1 MDAQPS
7 QDADPQPRLGYCCLF
22 RPPLPD
28 PKEAQR
34 LNLSATTITA
44 LSRMEPRDAFEKVL
58 ALVARNVA
66 ALEAHVRRVAT
77 AAPLERLLRIGSDVL
92 PAYTHPVARWM
103 YGEPIMRELVEAGLA
118 RVGEVA
124 RAGGVRLSMHPGPF
138 CVLAS
143 PNPAAVENGVAE
155 FEYHADVMRWL
166 GLAGG
171 WHPRGAHVN
180 IHVGSSA
187 TGVEGFRAGLARL
200 SADARGLVT
209 VENDESQ
216 FGLDALLPLADSL
229 PLVLDL
235 HHHWVHSQGEY
246 IQPDD
251 PRIARVAASWRGVR
265 PVSHVSVSREDVLP
279 GHPANRLPD
288 YAALAAAGATARD
301 LRAHSDMMWNLA
313 VNNWVAAH
321 LAWTD
326 IEVEAKLKNLASHQL
341 AEHVRALRR
350 GAPGQAETMAQAG

>member
-1 MDAQPS
+1 MDIPPS
-7 QDADPQPRLGYCCLF
+7 EARLGYCCVY
-22 RPPLPD
+22 RPPLPN
-28 PKEAQR
+28 PEEVQR
-34 LNLSATTITA
+34 FNLSGTTITA
-44 LSRMEPRDAFEKVL
+44 LSRMERTDAFEKVL
-58 ALVARNVA
+58 ALVARNIA
-66 ALEAHVRRVAT
+66 ALEAHMRRVAT
-77 AAPLERLLRIGSDVL
+77 AAPLERMLRIGSDVL

-103 YGEPIMRELVEAGLA
+103 YAEPIMRELIEDGLGQ
-118 RVGEVA
+118 VGEVA

-143 PNPAAVENGVAE
+143 PNPRAVENGVAE
-155 FEYHADVMRWL
+155 FEYHADLMRWL

-171 WHPRGAHVN
+171 WHPLGAHVN

-200 SADARGLVT
+200 SSDARGLVT
-209 VENDESQ
+209 VENDEVQ

-235 HHHWVHSQGEY
+235 HHHWVHTRGDY

-251 PRIARVAASWRGVR
+251 PRIARVAASWRGAR
-265 PVSHVSVSREDVLP
+265 PVSHISVSREDALP

-288 YAALAAAGATARD
+288 YAALAAAGATVRE

-313 VNNWVAAH
+313 VNDWVAAH

-341 AEHVRALRR
+341 AEHVRERHRQAA
-350 GAPGQAETMAQAG
+350 GQPGTMAQAG

>member
-1 MDAQPS
+1 MDAQLS
-7 QDADPQPRLGYCCLF
+7 QPRLGYCCLY

-34 LNLSATTITA
+34 LNLSGTTIAA
-44 LSRMEPRDAFEKVL
+44 LTRLERGDAFEKVL
-58 ALVARNVA
+58 ALVARNLA
-66 ALEAHVRRVAT
+66 ALEAHMRRVAT
-77 AAPLERLLRIGSDVL
+77 AAPLERMFRIGSDVL

-103 YGEPIMRELVEAGLA
+103 YAEPVMRELVEEGLA
-118 RVGEVA
+118 RVGGIA
-124 RAGGVRLSMHPGPF
+124 RAGSVRLSMHPGPF

-143 PNPAAVENGVAE
+143 PNPAAVENGLAE
-155 FEYHADVMRWL
+155 FEYHADLMRWL
-166 GLAGG
+166 GFAGG

-187 TGVEGFRAGLARL
+187 TGVDGFRAGLARL

-209 VENDESQ
+209 VENDEAR
-216 FGLDALLPLADSL
+216 FGLDALLPLADNL

-235 HHHWVHSQGEY
+235 HHHWVHTRGDY

-251 PRIARVAASWRGVR
+251 PRIAQVAASWRGVR
-265 PVSHVSVSREDVLP
+265 PASHISVSREDALP

-288 YAALAAAGATARD
+288 YAALAAAGATARE

-313 VNNWVAAH
+313 VNDWVATH

-341 AEHVRALRR
+341 AEHVRGRKDRTA
-350 GAPGQAETMAQAG
+350 AQPGTMSQAG